1 MPEWEN
7 SDDSIK
13 DPDFIINNTVTS
25 SDSHPESEK
34 SEVLDI
40 PFNYDDPQSK
50 IKNKKRLCQTLRNTG
65 KSYKTLSGKVKH
77 ARVPKPFGMC
87 RSNCQDKISFEQIKQ
102 LFNQYWALGTY
113 DQRILYIGSLLT
125 IGDKKCN
132 ILSNAMQRKRGRE
145 TSVKYFLE
153 YDGMR
158 TQVCRKHFTICFL
171 KRKVSSKT

>member
-1 MPEWEN
+1 MYSKVRTLFFSLRIHFQFYIILDNSNEFNEYRNAISTSANITYDNLPEWEN

-65 KSYKTLSGKVKH
+65 KSYKTLSGKV
-77 ARVPKPFGMC
+77 
-87 RSNCQDKISFEQIKQ
+87 N
-102 LFNQYWALGTY
+102 
-113 DQRILYIGSLLT
+113 
-125 IGDKKCN
+125 
-132 ILSNAMQRKRGRE
+132 MQE
-145 TSVKYFLE
+145 FQNPLE
-153 YDGMR
+153 CVEA
-158 TQVCRKHFTICFL
+158 TA
-171 KRKVSSKT
+171 KTKFHSIR

>member
-1 MPEWEN
+1 
-7 SDDSIK
+7 
-13 DPDFIINNTVTS
+13 
-25 SDSHPESEK
+25 
-34 SEVLDI
+34 
-40 PFNYDDPQSK
+40 
-50 IKNKKRLCQTLRNTG
+50 
-65 KSYKTLSGKVKH
+65 
-77 ARVPKPFGMC
+77 MC

-158 TQVCRKHFTICFL
+158 TQVCRKHFTICFSETESFIKNVIAKKFQVQANRL
-171 KRKVSSKT
+171 RIVGVRGFL

>member
-50 IKNKKRLCQTLRNTG
+50 IKNKKRLCQTLWNTG
-65 KSYKTLSGKVKH
+65 KSYKTLSGKV
-77 ARVPKPFGMC
+77 
-87 RSNCQDKISFEQIKQ
+87 N
-102 LFNQYWALGTY
+102 
-113 DQRILYIGSLLT
+113 
-125 IGDKKCN
+125 
-132 ILSNAMQRKRGRE
+132 MQE
-145 TSVKYFLE
+145 FQNPLE
-153 YDGMR
+153 CVEA
-158 TQVCRKHFTICFL
+158 TAKTKFH
-171 KRKVSSKT
+171 SSR